1 MLLEQPMEVNRRTE
15 EGWTLLY
22 LTLEL
27 GPTAPIVVKLLLNAG
42 ADPRLKDAKS
52 YSFETTVPTKIVR
65 IMCVGMRQ
73 SITPIPKES
82 KSRLVILAILE
93 MDLKPGWLLHNVLG
107 KFSRRRSVPFHK

>member
-42 ADPRLKDAKS
+42 VDPRLKDAKS
-52 YSFETTVPTKIVR
+52 YSL
-65 IMCVGMRQ
+65 
-73 SITPIPKES
+73 
-82 KSRLVILAILE
+82 RLLCPRKLSELCA
-93 MDLKPGWLLHNVLG
+93 PA
-107 KFSRRRSVPFHK
+107 